1 VDLHPTP
8 LEYQQSAGAA
18 RKRRAP
24 LPLDESEFPREEP
37 PAGPRGRK
45 KILDDGSVAPICGGS
60 SAERAR
66 PRRNP
71 RGGNPRQRLRQ
82 EAGRPVAGR
91 RRRRRARRI
100 GEFQRGFAGF
110 GTGSGERL
118 GDERIWSAGFRTGFF
133 LPWEIFCAS
142 GGLVNFSWGG
152 ACVWWCTCL
161 SRRGGRETLS
171 ETVAFSAPPVRPS
184 LSLLSE

>member
-1 VDLHPTP
+1 M
-8 LEYQQSAGAA
+8 AA
-18 RKRRAP
+18 VARRERDR
-24 LPLDESEFPREEP
+24 DET
-37 PAGPRGRK
+37 RGVEIR
-45 KILDDGSVAPICGGS
+45 GSGCD
-60 SAERAR
+60 
-66 PRRNP
+66 RR
-71 RGGNPRQRLRQ
+71 RGGRSREGGGGGEHGGLGNFSEDLRDS
-82 EAGRPVAGR
+82 GRV
-91 RRRRRARRI
+91 
-100 GEFQRGFAGF
+100 RGG
-110 GTGSGERL
+110 RL

-184 LSLLSE
+184 LSPSSSRSSLVSLCLSLRVR